1 MKLLERRT
9 PELLTFLLL
18 AAGMVSYGQAAAAA
32 TAAAPAVDWVMPA
45 LEKAGTVGV
54 CLWIIWYFQ
63 KRTDANQAK
72 LSDIAERSLVL
83 QERTNET
90 IRDFAHA
97 LRSVRCFAP
106 LYSPEER
113 EAREREAREREA
125 RTRESLGECR

>member
-1 MKLLERRT
+1 MKHLLERRT
-9 PELLTFLLL
+9 PELITLVLIL
-18 AAGMVSYGQAAAAA
+18 AGIAGVAGIAYGQAAVAVSAGSS
-32 TAAAPAVDWVMPA
+32 AAPAVDWVLPA

-72 LSDIAERSLVL
+72 LTEIAERSLVL

-97 LRSVRCFAP
+97 IRSMRCFAHNP
-106 LYSPEER
+106 GDVR
-113 EAREREAREREA
+113 D
-125 RTRESLGECR
+125 SLGDRLR

>member
-1 MKLLERRT
+1 MKHLLERRT
-9 PELLTFLLL
+9 PELITLVLVLVGI
-18 AAGMVSYGQAAAAA
+18 AGVAGIAYGQAASVAASA
-32 TAAAPAVDWVMPA
+32 GSAAAPAVDWVLPA

-72 LSDIAERSLVL
+72 LTEIAERSLVL

-97 LRSVRCFAP
+97 IRSMRCFAHNP
-106 LYSPEER
+106 AGDVR
-113 EAREREAREREA
+113 D
-125 RTRESLGECR
+125 SLGERLR

>member
-18 AAGMVSYGQAAAAA
+18 AAGMVSYGQAAAAT

-83 QERTNET
+83 QERTTET

-97 LRSVRCFAP
+97 LRSMRCFAP
-106 LYSPEER
+106 TTEER
-113 EAREREAREREA
+113 EAREREVREREN
-125 RTRESLGECR
+125 RTRESLGERR

>member
-1 MKLLERRT
+1 MKHLLERRT
-9 PELLTFLLL
+9 PELMTFVLVLVGIASVAGL
-18 AAGMVSYGQAAAAA
+18 AYGQVGSVATAAAAA
-32 TAAAPAVDWVMPA
+32 SPSVDWVLPA

-72 LSDIAERSLVL
+72 LTEIAERSLVL

-97 LRSVRCFAP
+97 IRSMRCFAHIP
-106 LYSPEER
+106 ASEVR
-113 EAREREAREREA
+113 D
-125 RTRESLGECR
+125 SLGDRLR

>member
-1 MKLLERRT
+1 MTLVLV
-9 PELLTFLLL
+9 LVGVASVAGL
-18 AAGMVSYGQAAAAA
+18 AYGQGASVAAAAG
-32 TAAAPAVDWVMPA
+32 AAAVPAVDWVLPA

-72 LSDIAERSLVL
+72 LTEIAERSLVL

-97 LRSVRCFAP
+97 IRSMRCFAHIP
-106 LYSPEER
+106 ASEVR
-113 EAREREAREREA
+113 D
-125 RTRESLGECR
+125 SLGDRLR